1 MSYDEDAFMRLDSA
15 SEDSQDS
22 EVERQDSLK
31 SKKSS
36 IDSDNK
42 IMEFLLNGFA
52 MTSKECKTCSTPL
65 IKNVQA
71 IPEDRGWFGVKKY
84 EKGKPVN
91 NVPFCVTCE
100 SIVVTSN
107 DELQIMWHND
117 YKHLMAIDNA
127 VSLDIEVVSKE
138 DLLAVARAQERNF
151 EDEID
156 EEEEE
161 EGPVRE
167 RIVKEAAPAKAAP
180 TKYES
185 GAGLLIITKDKD
197 EDEPV
202 VIAAAEEEK
211 ELEETTREDN
221 TDNVEVKLDENPS
234 KEKIDFDIIDY
245 KKRRQ
250 IATKVLGAKMIKGYS
265 LKESQ
270 CTECTM
276 PLMERPDT
284 HALECVV
291 CPVLVKKVKKK
302 MAELQMAKE
311 KKKQDVLDRKLKQEM
326 KANAEIALKEEL
338 QRQLQEEQGYLGELK
353 ATREAAANLEDEE
366 QKIMDEIKKAREE
379 RIHEEKRLLAEET
392 QRKNRVEDEERSGL
406 IEELRIARKERETE
420 KKRHEEEKAAAEE
433 RSTRDKVYEI
443 KRQEERHRLIEELR
457 VAKEQKEVEARLR
470 IAESQEATK
479 RQKDSERRLALKDE
493 EHEKTMVEF
502 KKAQDMIKEDA
513 KTREEE
519 LAVANQ
525 ISKQADNS
533 SQSGANRLKMK
544 TLLLKICVTLPR
556 RNFLMQRK
564 LLLKQRN
571 WPLKLRMRKIWDT
584 EIALVWSRCTAM
596 HSN

>member
-1 MSYDEDAFMRLDSA
+1 MRLDSA

-161 EGPVRE
+161 GPVRE

-197 EDEPV
+197 EDELV

-245 KKRRQ
+245 KKRYASV
-250 IATKVLGAKMIKGYS
+250 IFLLIS
-265 LKESQ
+265 
-270 CTECTM
+270 CCI
-276 PLMERPDT
+276 
-284 HALECVV
+284 
-291 CPVLVKKVKKK
+291 
-302 MAELQMAKE
+302 
-311 KKKQDVLDRKLKQEM
+311 QEIT
-326 KANAEIALKEEL
+326 AN
-338 QRQLQEEQGYLGELK
+338 
-353 ATREAAANLEDEE
+353 
-366 QKIMDEIKKAREE
+366 
-379 RIHEEKRLLAEET
+379 
-392 QRKNRVEDEERSGL
+392 
-406 IEELRIARKERETE
+406 
-420 KKRHEEEKAAAEE
+420 
-433 RSTRDKVYEI
+433 
-443 KRQEERHRLIEELR
+443 
-457 VAKEQKEVEARLR
+457 
-470 IAESQEATK
+470 
-479 RQKDSERRLALKDE
+479 
-493 EHEKTMVEF
+493 
-502 KKAQDMIKEDA
+502 
-513 KTREEE
+513 
-519 LAVANQ
+519 
-525 ISKQADNS
+525 
-533 SQSGANRLKMK
+533 
-544 TLLLKICVTLPR
+544 
-556 RNFLMQRK
+556 
-564 LLLKQRN
+564 
-571 WPLKLRMRKIWDT
+571 
-584 EIALVWSRCTAM
+584 
-596 HSN
+596 